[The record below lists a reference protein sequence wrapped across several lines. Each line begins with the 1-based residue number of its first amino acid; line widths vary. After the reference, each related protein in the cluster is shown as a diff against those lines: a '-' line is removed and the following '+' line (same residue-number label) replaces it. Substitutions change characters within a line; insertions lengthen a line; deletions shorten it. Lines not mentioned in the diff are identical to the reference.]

1 MYLNYFSKLKTTVHY
16 ELVMNVGLTLNI
28 ALHYVVN
35 IHSQTFDGKMS
46 NRSCVSDNITLR

>member
-1 MYLNYFSKLKTTVHY
+1 MNYVI
-16 ELVMNVGLTLNI
+16 MNVGLTLNI
-28 ALHYVVN
+28 ALHYVN